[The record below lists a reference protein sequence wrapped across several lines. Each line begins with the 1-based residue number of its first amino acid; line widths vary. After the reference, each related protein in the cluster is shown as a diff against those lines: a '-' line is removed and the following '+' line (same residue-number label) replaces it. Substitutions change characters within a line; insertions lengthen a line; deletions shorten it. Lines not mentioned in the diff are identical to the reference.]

1 MTDVIWRNLLACHR
15 PSSINLEASMRFPLL
30 SRGIAHLAFAT
41 LAAGAIGAPAK
52 LHAHAGEHFSAGEP
66 GDPTKTFRI
75 VRISIHDGKGGMGYT
90 PQSLEVHL
98 GEQIK
103 FIIWNDGIYDHEFI
117 LASTADNLKHAAL
130 MKKFPDMEHDDPN
143 AKTIGPYNSAEI
155 LWRFSKKGTFEFSCL
170 IPGHREAGMIG
181 KVAVK

>member
-1 MTDVIWRNLLACHR
+1 
-15 PSSINLEASMRFPLL
+15 MRFPLL

-66 GDPTKTFRI
+66 GDPTKPFRI